1 MPLDIYAYHNSNN
14 DFLFVTPF
22 ISRMHISRIEYI
34 KKERNY
40 EKLTSVFLSRRIKL
54 HNLFPFFNSSMCNI
68 KKWGFFFK
76 EELLLNPDFVNQF
89 PLSVSFNSLVL
100 KFHHFSKSTNW
111 DCFNFMLQENKKQ
124 ISLFE
129 FVDLILWKKKW

>member
-34 KKERNY
+34 RKERNKK
-40 EKLTSVFLSRRIKL
+40 KLTSVFLSRRIKL

-68 KKWGFFFK
+68 RKWVFFQGRITVK
-76 EELLLNPDFVNQF
+76 STDFVNQF

-100 KFHHFSKSTNW
+100 KFHHLSKSTNC
-111 DCFNFMLQENKKQ
+111 DCFNFMLQENQK
-124 ISLFE
+124 
-129 FVDLILWKKKW
+129 